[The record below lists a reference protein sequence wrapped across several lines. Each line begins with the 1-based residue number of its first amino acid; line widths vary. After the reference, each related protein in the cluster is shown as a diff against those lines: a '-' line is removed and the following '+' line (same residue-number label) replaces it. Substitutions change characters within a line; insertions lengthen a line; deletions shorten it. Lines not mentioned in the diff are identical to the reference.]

1 MEVHPWPCPV
11 SACLGRDR
19 DGNERAWK
27 NPEAGRIR
35 SDSNLDMK
43 EEVPA
48 LALMPPAWAITLVW
62 ATTVAAADNAYDDE
76 NNDASRCQLP

>member
-1 MEVHPWPCPV
+1 M

-27 NPEAGRIR
+27 NPEVGRIR
-35 SDSNLDMK
+35 SDSNLDTK

-48 LALMPPAWAITLVW
+48 LALMPPA
-62 ATTVAAADNAYDDE
+62 DNAYDDE
-76 NNDASRCQLP
+76 NSDASRCQLP